1 MQKYNDAM
9 HIMAER
15 FGKDSLIAIA
25 TTDGTSIFALSV
37 RNGRSEYDRTRT
49 CQRRNYAFH
58 ARQI

>member
-37 RNGRSEYDRTRT
+37 RNGRSEYDRT
-49 CQRRNYAFH
+49 
-58 ARQI
+58 